1 MPYYTLV
8 DFPKEGDTYGEYEGK
23 TPKAAANKIL
33 TILARKVKLNN
44 SNNNSNHNKFIV
56 FIIRNKKTNKEYK
69 YIGTRIKLNN
79 SNNNSNHNKF
89 IVFII
94 RNKKTNKE
102 YKYIGTRI
110 KLNKPKVVYYNG
122 KEVKHFY
129 KNIVTQYDDY
139 LMKNN

>member
-69 YIGTRIKLNN
+69 YIGTRIKLN
-79 SNNNSNHNKF
+79 
-89 IVFII
+89 
-94 RNKKTNKE
+94 
-102 YKYIGTRI
+102 
-110 KLNKPKVVYYNG
+110 KPKVVYYNG